1 MRERQITF
9 GNYGHT
15 LNHRQVLSPDGQ
27 WLAYDTRNEDAHIA
41 QTDAVEMV
49 HIDSGEIVRLYQT
62 PTQSLFG
69 PGVGAV
75 AFHPHERRVVF
86 IHGLENNSMDC
97 KYSAARRFGA
107 LVDVHQPNTY
117 IHAEARSLPDEH
129 SVLGMGH
136 TRKVQGGLSGGTHA
150 HSWNDSGWLS
160 FTYNDA
166 WLERQSKI
174 DNTVRDIRSVGFMVP
189 GMPIPIERQLSLQTG
204 EEFSGTYGA
213 FLAAKVKPLA
223 SWGSDE
229 IEYAVEECWIGK
241 QPSLAFLGGVRDT
254 KGTLVNEVFVCQLP
268 SQPELVATVGQS
280 NELASHAEIALRPV
294 ANCEQRRLTNTANRR
309 FPGVQGP
316 RNWLVSSPNG
326 EMVYAPMKDDRGVVQ
341 VFGIHVTNGV
351 TNGAIQQITD
361 LEHSIEGQISLDA
374 AGTTCS
380 FHCRQ
385 RIGLTIVST
394 GETRWFSTAMPH
406 QIVGAVHFSK
416 PSRIVYNRRVG
427 SGREGWLQIFTR
439 EM

>member
-9 GNYGHT
+9 DNYGHT

-27 WLAYDTRNEDAHIA
+27 WVAYDSRNEDSHIA
-41 QTDAVEMV
+41 QTDTVEMV

-86 IHGLENNSMDC
+86 LHGLENNSIDC

-117 IHAEARSLPDEH
+117 LHAEARSLPDEQAVQ
-129 SVLGMGH
+129 SMVH
-136 TRKVQGGLSGGTHA
+136 TLRVRGALSGGTHA

-174 DNTVRDIRSVGFMVP
+174 DKTVRDIRSVGFMVP
-189 GMPIPIERQLSLQTG
+189 GMPIAIDRQMGLHTA

-213 FLAAKVKPLA
+213 FLAATVKPSA

-241 QPSLAFLGGVRDT
+241 EPSLAFLGGVRDI
-254 KGTLVNEVFVCQLP
+254 KGTLANEIFVCKLP
-268 SQPELVATVGQS
+268 SQPELLAMAGTS
-280 NELASHAEIALRPV
+280 NEIPSHTEVALRPL
-294 ANCEQRRLTNTANRR
+294 ANCKQRRLTNTTDRR

-316 RNWLVSSPNG
+316 RSWLVSSPNG
-326 EMVYAPMKDDRGVVQ
+326 ETVYATRKDERGVVQ
-341 VFGIHVTNGV
+341 VFGVDVTSGS
-351 TNGAIQQITD
+351 IRQITD
-361 LEHSIEGQISLDA
+361 LEHSVEGQISLDA
-374 AGTTCS
+374 AGTICS
-380 FHCRQ
+380 FHR
-385 RIGLTIVST
+385 RLSIGLINVST
-394 GETRWFSTAMPH
+394 GETRWINTSSPYP
-406 QIVGAVHFSK
+406 IEGAVHFAD
-416 PSRIVYNRRVG
+416 PGRLVYNRRVG
-427 SGREGWLQIFTR
+427 NEGESWLQIFVCDLD
-439 EM
+439 

>member
-9 GNYGHT
+9 DNYGHT

-27 WLAYDTRNEDAHIA
+27 WVAYDSRNEDSHIA
-41 QTDAVEMV
+41 QTDTVEMV

-86 IHGLENNSMDC
+86 LHGLENNSIDC

-117 IHAEARSLPDEH
+117 LHAEARSLPDEQVVQ
-129 SVLGMGH
+129 SMLH
-136 TRKVQGGLSGGTHA
+136 TLRVRGALSGGTHA

-174 DNTVRDIRSVGFMVP
+174 DKTVRDIRSVGFMVP
-189 GMPIPIERQLSLQTG
+189 GMPIAVAGKLGAQTD
-204 EEFSGTYGA
+204 EEFSGIFGA
-213 FLAAKVKPLA
+213 FLAATVKPIA

-241 QPSLAFLGGVRDT
+241 ELSLAFLGGVRDT
-254 KGTLVNEVFVCQLP
+254 KGTLVNEVFVCKLP
-268 SQPELVATVGQS
+268 SQPELLVAMGQPDAPS
-280 NELASHAEIALRPV
+280 LHAEVALRPV
-294 ANCEQRRLTNTANRR
+294 ANCEQGRWTNTADRR

-341 VFGIHVTNGV
+341 VFRIDVRNSDTH
-351 TNGAIQQITD
+351 GAVQQITD

-394 GETRWFSTAMPH
+394 GETRWFNTATPH
-406 QIVGAVHFSK
+406 RIVGAVHFSK
-416 PSRIVYNRRVG
+416 PGRLIYNRRVG
-427 SGREGWLQIFTR
+427 SGREGWLQIFVCDI
-439 EM
+439 

>member
-9 GNYGHT
+9 GKYGHT

-27 WLAYDTRNEDAHIA
+27 WVAYDTRNEDSHIA
-41 QTDAVEMV
+41 TTDAVEMV
-49 HIDSGEIVRLYQT
+49 HIDSGDVVRLYQT

-86 IHGLENNSMDC
+86 IHGLENNSRDN

-107 LVDVHQPNTY
+107 LVDVQQPNIY
-117 IHAEARSLPDEH
+117 IHAEARSLPVEH
-129 SVLGMGH
+129 AVQRMGH
-136 TRKVQGGLSGGTHA
+136 TLRVQGALSGGTHA

-166 WLERQSKI
+166 WLECQSKT

-189 GMPIPIERQLSLQTG
+189 GMPIAIEGKLGARTG
-204 EEFSGTYGA
+204 EEFSGTFAA
-213 FLAAKVKPLA
+213 FLAATVKPLA

-241 QPSLAFLGGVRDT
+241 KTSLAFLGGVRDI
-254 KGTLVNEVFVCQLP
+254 KGTLVNEIFVCKLP
-268 SQPELVATVGQS
+268 SQPELLATAEQPD
-280 NELASHAEIALRPV
+280 ELALHAEVGLRPI
-294 ANCEQRRLTNTANRR
+294 ANCKQRRLTYTADRR
-309 FPGVQGP
+309 FPGVQGL

-326 EMVYAPMKDDRGVVQ
+326 ETVYATMKDDRGVVQ
-341 VFGIHVTNGV
+341 VFGINT

-374 AGTTCS
+374 VGTTCS

-385 RIGLTIVST
+385 RIGLTVVST
-394 GETRWFSTAMPH
+394 GEIRWLNTASPH
-406 QIVGAVHFSK
+406 QIVGAVHFLETG
-416 PSRIVYNRRVG
+416 RLVYNRRVE
-427 SGREGWLQIFTR
+427 SEREGWLQIFVC
-439 EM
+439 EIG

>member
-27 WLAYDTRNEDAHIA
+27 WVAYDSRNEDSHIA

-49 HIDSGEIVRLYQT
+49 HIDSGEMVRLYQT

-75 AFHPHERRVVF
+75 AFHPHEHRVVF
-86 IHGLENNSMDC
+86 IHGLENNSVDC

-107 LVDVHQPNTY
+107 LVDVQRPNTY
-117 IHAEARSLPDEH
+117 IHAEARSLPVEQAVQ
-129 SVLGMGH
+129 SMRRSGRVLGA
-136 TRKVQGGLSGGTHA
+136 LSGGTHA

-166 WLERQSKI
+166 WLERQARI
-174 DNTVRDIRSVGFMVP
+174 DIAVRDIRSVGFMVP
-189 GMPIPIERQLSLQTG
+189 GMPIAVAGKLGAQTD
-204 EEFSGTYGA
+204 EEFSGIFGA
-213 FLAAKVKPLA
+213 FLAATVKPIA

-241 QPSLAFLGGVRDT
+241 KPSLAFLGGVRDT
-254 KGTLVNEVFVCQLP
+254 KGTLVNEVFVCKLP
-268 SQPELVATVGQS
+268 SQSELLATAGQS
-280 NELASHAEIALRPV
+280 EELASHAEVALRPV
-294 ANCEQRRLTNTANRR
+294 ANCVQRRLTNTANRR

-341 VFGIHVTNGV
+341 VFGIHVA
-351 TNGAIQQITD
+351 NGAIQQITD
-361 LEHSIEGQISLDA
+361 LEHSLDGQISLDA

-394 GETRWFSTAMPH
+394 GETRWFSTATPH
-406 QIVGAVHFSK
+406 PIVGAVHFLQ
-416 PSRIVYNRRVG
+416 PGRLLYNRRVG
-427 SGREGWLQIFTR
+427 SGQEGWLQIFVC
-439 EM
+439 EMGVTL